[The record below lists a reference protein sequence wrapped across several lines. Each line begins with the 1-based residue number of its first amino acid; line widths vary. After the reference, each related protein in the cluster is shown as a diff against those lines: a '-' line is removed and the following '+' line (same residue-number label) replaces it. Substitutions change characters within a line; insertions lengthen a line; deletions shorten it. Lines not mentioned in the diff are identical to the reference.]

1 MNFYWEYSTV
11 TPRLDEDDEATAAA
25 ALVIYGHKLEHWN
38 GGDFTVASAAW
49 LGNNLPSTEF
59 LNLFSSQATKN
70 QRKSR
75 NVVEEELSNQ
85 QHRRRAAASHT
96 RHDIG
101 TDTATT
107 PEYVKEQSWLKILSE
122 MKWNCSF
129 VRKFSHEEQKNTEKE
144 SKSFTVR
151 NIKNGLETRQ
161 MDLVPDL
168 LAGWLWEIKPLF

>member
-85 QHRRRAAASHT
+85 QHRRVGEQQLHT
-96 RHDIG
+96 HD
-101 TDTATT
+101 TT
-107 PEYVKEQSWLKILSE
+107 
-122 MKWNCSF
+122 
-129 VRKFSHEEQKNTEKE
+129 
-144 SKSFTVR
+144 
-151 NIKNGLETRQ
+151 
-161 MDLVPDL
+161 
-168 LAGWLWEIKPLF
+168 